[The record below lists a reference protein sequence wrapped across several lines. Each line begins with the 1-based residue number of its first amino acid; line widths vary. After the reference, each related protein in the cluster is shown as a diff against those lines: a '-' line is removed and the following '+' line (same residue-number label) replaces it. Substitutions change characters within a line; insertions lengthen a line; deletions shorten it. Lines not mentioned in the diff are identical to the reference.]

1 MGLILNKLDHT
12 LTKTL
17 LWVSFYSIARSSC
30 DANYSLLSV
39 PFEPWNAPRATDWL
53 LCSVMLQCI
62 VWCHPLLPLEPATTS
77 HAASRGSSEL
87 ATESE
92 SGTGSPDCTWIVPM
106 TATSK
111 SLVGPL
117 FWTHTR
123 VEGVKRLADWK
134 QLKGTGLLGF
144 ETKKVFECQK
154 EQLKKK
160 RKKSWRMEKKSPV
173 DLISNLFCFCFC
185 FVC

>member
-1 MGLILNKLDHT
+1 MLIILCFRSPLNPGMLQELQTDYCV
-12 LTKTL
+12 
-17 LWVSFYSIARSSC
+17 LWCCNASYGVILCCLWNQQPRHMQRLA
-30 DANYSLLSV
+30 DPVSLLQKV
-39 PFEPWNAPRATDWL
+39 K
-53 LCSVMLQCI
+53 
-62 VWCHPLLPLEPATTS
+62 
-77 HAASRGSSEL
+77 
-87 ATESE
+87 

-173 DLISNLFCFCFC
+173 DLISNLFCFCF
-185 FVC
+185 VC